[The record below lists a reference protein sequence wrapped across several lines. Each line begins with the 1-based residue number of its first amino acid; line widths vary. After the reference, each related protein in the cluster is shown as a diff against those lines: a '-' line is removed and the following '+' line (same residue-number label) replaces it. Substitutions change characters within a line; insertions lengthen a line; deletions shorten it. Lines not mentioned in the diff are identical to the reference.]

1 MNTKALNRKFGFV
14 IGAACIAIA
23 LYQQIAHRHLIIWL
37 LLIGGLLLLTA
48 WMAPKRL
55 NGLRLLWDK
64 LGNILG
70 TINTAL
76 ILFFV
81 FFLFITPIAIVMRL
95 LGKDKLDLK
104 FDAGTRSYWKPVKA
118 TDKSSMK
125 QQF

>member
-14 IGAACIAIA
+14 IGAACVAIA

-37 LLIGGLLLLTA
+37 LTLGSLLLLA
-48 WMAPKRL
+48 GWIAPNNL
-55 NGLRLLWDK
+55 NILRLLWDK

-76 ILFFV
+76 ILLLV
-81 FFLFITPIAIVMRL
+81 FFLVITPIAVLMRL

-104 FDAGTRSYWKPVKA
+104 FDADTQSYWKPVKSA
-118 TDKSSMK
+118 DKSSMK